1 MFIKSSMMVKTLEKN
16 LENSIK
22 YLEKSKKLIPSLTQT
37 FSRAAYTFV
46 EGSFPVYAQKAEG
59 SHFTDVDGSDYIDYL
74 CGLGPIILGYKYK
87 RVDDS
92 IKKQLD
98 SGILFSLP
106 HRLELDVSELIC
118 DVIPSAEMVK
128 FSKTGSGSAT
138 GAVRGARA
146 FTKRD
151 KIAYCGSGGVWHDW
165 YASIISRNQ
174 GVPKFNQDLIL
185 PFDYNDIDSLEY
197 IFEQNKD
204 EIACV
209 FMEATIFEK
218 PENDFLK
225 KVKKLT
231 HENNSVLIFDEIV
244 TGFRFANGGAQEL
257 FGVEPDIT
265 VLGKGIANGM
275 PLSAVAGKTEY
286 MKIFDDVFFSTTYAA
301 DTLSLAAGQATILE
315 FKEKPVVKTIWEN
328 GTFLMEQFN
337 KITSENSINLH
348 LEGYPV
354 RMKVVGQDSNGN
366 DSILLRSLF
375 IQELV
380 TRGIFVH
387 PGVEYISFSHTK
399 EDIEKTIHALTDAV
413 PILKKAS
420 EENDFESYLNGKP
433 FRPVYSII
441 KPSIQKP

>member
-1 MFIKSSMMVKTLEKN
+1 MMKKDLT
-16 LENSIK
+16 NSFD
-22 YLEKSKKLIPSLTQT
+22 YFAKSKKLIPSLTQT

-46 EGSFPVYAQKAEG
+46 EGAFPIYAKSGQG
-59 SHFTDVDGSDYIDYL
+59 SHFFDVDGNEYIDYL
-74 CGLGPIILGYKYK
+74 CGLGPIILGHKYK
-87 RVDDS
+87 RVDDA
-92 IKKQLD
+92 IKEQLD

-106 HRLELDVSELIC
+106 HKLELDVSELIC
-118 DVIPSAEMVK
+118 KMVPSAEMVK

-146 FTKRD
+146 YTKRD

-174 GVPKFNQDLIL
+174 GVPKFNQDLIF
-185 PFDYNDIDSLEY
+185 PFDYNDFDGLEY
-197 IFEQNKD
+197 IFEQNKN

-209 FMEATIFEK
+209 FMEATIFDK
-218 PENDFLK
+218 PKNDFLN

-231 HENNSVLIFDEIV
+231 HENNAVLIFDEIV

-275 PLSAVAGKTEY
+275 PLSAVAGKSEY

-301 DTLSLAAGQATILE
+301 DTLSLAAAQATILE

-328 GTFLMEQFN
+328 GTTLMEKFN
-337 KITSENSINLH
+337 KIISENSINLH

-354 RMKVVGQDSNGN
+354 RMKVVGKDSDGN
-366 DSILLRSLF
+366 DSLLLRSLF
-375 IQELV
+375 IQEFV
-380 TRGIFVH
+380 KRGVFVH
-387 PGVEYISFSHTK
+387 PGVEYISFSHSK
-399 EDIEKTIHALTDAV
+399 DDIEKTIDVLVDSI
-413 PILKKAS
+413 PIFKKAIQ
-420 EENDFESYLNGKP
+420 ENNIESYLEGKP
-433 FRPVYSII
+433 INPVYSIV
-441 KPSIQKP
+441 KPSIHKP

>member
-1 MFIKSSMMVKTLEKN
+1 M
-16 LENSIK
+16 K
-22 YLEKSKKLIPSLTQT
+22 YFEKSKKIIPSLTQT

-46 EGSFPVYAQKAEG
+46 EGSFPIYAKNANG
-59 SHFTDVDGSDYIDYL
+59 SRFTDVDGNEYVDYL
-74 CGLGPIILGYKYK
+74 CGLGPVVLGHKYK
-87 RVDDS
+87 RVDNA
-92 IKKQLD
+92 IKEQLD

-106 HRLELDVSELIC
+106 HKLELDVSELVC
-118 DVIPSAEMVK
+118 DLVPSSEMVK

-146 FTKRD
+146 LTKRD

-165 YASIISRNQ
+165 YATMISRNQ
-174 GVPKFNQDLIL
+174 GIPQFNQELIL
-185 PFDYNDIDSLEY
+185 PFDYNDIEGLEY
-197 IFEQNKD
+197 IFEQNRDKV
-204 EIACV
+204 ACV

-218 PENDFLK
+218 PKNNFLH
-225 KVKKLT
+225 KVQKLA
-231 HENNSVLIFDEIV
+231 HENNAVLIFDEIV

-315 FKEKPVVKTIWEN
+315 FREKPVVKTMWEN
-328 GTFLMEQFN
+328 GSSLMGQFN
-337 KITSENSINLH
+337 KITSENSIKLR

-354 RMKVVGQDSNGN
+354 RMKVVGQDSEGN

-375 IQELV
+375 IQEFV
-380 TRGIFVH
+380 KRGIFVH

-399 EDIEKTIHALTDAV
+399 EDIEKTIHALNSSIPV
-413 PILKKAS
+413 LKKAT
-420 EENDFESYLNGKP
+420 EENDFESYLEGKP
-433 FRPVYSII
+433 SNPVYSIL
-441 KPSIQKP
+441 KPSIRRP